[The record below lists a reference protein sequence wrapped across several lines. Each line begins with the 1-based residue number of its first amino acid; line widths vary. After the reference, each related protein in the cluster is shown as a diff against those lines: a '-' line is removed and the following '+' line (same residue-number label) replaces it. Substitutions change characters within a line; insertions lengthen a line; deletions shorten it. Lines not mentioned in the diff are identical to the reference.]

1 MELRGISIERQKHLL
16 HMNLVLA
23 LEPDA
28 SQTDPLTSVVRRKLG
43 ANLTIV
49 PTMQAAIV
57 AMNQRM
63 PDVLVFGRNVPQ
75 AERDQAAAHL
85 GSLSGGAGVRTLQ
98 IAKLSEPGAQDKA
111 AYDIRMCLAAAE
123 KDRVSAMATLIS
135 AAHDQ
140 SELAGWNDFP
150 AESPEPHAPK
160 ALTPDPSHVE
170 AEINRRVKNE
180 VERVRRE
187 ADQRLATELER
198 LRHDAG
204 LRTADAETN
213 APAPR
218 SSHDVRWRI
227 AAIVALIALLI
238 GLGLLLLP
246 SAVSTAA
253 RSSTAL
259 VDSAQNAA
267 KAAAKQAI
275 AAAPDVTRSA
285 LTVAGRVLPQV
296 EIVTAPAPAAAP
308 VAVPAV
314 LPAAHRPDDKAVA
327 ITGPG
332 FLTAFSRIPMEVYA
346 DGKRIGTTEDGQLLL
361 ANGTHQIE
369 FVSERFHYRAIASL
383 TIPAGHVLPYT
394 VALPSAEVRIATI
407 PGAEVFIEG
416 ERIGVAP
423 LEALHVPIGTRE
435 IVVRDSAGAEK
446 RQVVEVKLGETVEL
460 SLTPETV
467 SSDSSPATPRLA
479 PLTR

>member
-1 MELRGISIERQKHLL
+1 
-16 HMNLVLA
+16 MNLVLA

-28 SQTDPLTSVVRRKLG
+28 SQAAPLTAVVRRKLG

-57 AMNQRM
+57 AMNQRL

-75 AERDQAAAHL
+75 AERDQAGAHL
-85 GSLSGGAGVRTLQ
+85 ASLAGGAGVRTLQ
-98 IAKLSEPGAQDKA
+98 IAKLSEPGAQEKA

-123 KDRVSAMATLIS
+123 KDRVSAMATLIA

-150 AESPEPHAPK
+150 TESAEAHAPT
-160 ALTPDPSHVE
+160 APTPDPSHVE
-170 AEINRRVKNE
+170 AEIIRRVKNE

-198 LRHDAG
+198 LRHEAS
-204 LRTADAETN
+204 LRSADPETA
-213 APAPR
+213 APTPPR
-218 SSHDVRWRI
+218 SSPDVRWRV
-227 AAIVALIALLI
+227 AAMVALIALLI

-259 VDSAQNAA
+259 VDTAQIAA

-275 AAAPDVTRSA
+275 AAAPDVTRGA
-285 LTVAGRVLPQV
+285 LTVAERVLPQV
-296 EIVTAPAPAAAP
+296 DIVRAPAPAP
-308 VAVPAV
+308 VPAPTV
-314 LPAAHRPDDKAVA
+314 VPTAQRPDDKPAA

-346 DGKRIGTTEDGQLLL
+346 NGKRIGTTEDGQLLL
-361 ANGTHQIE
+361 ASGTHQIE

-394 VALPSAEVRIATI
+394 VALPSAEVHITTT

-416 ERIGVAP
+416 ERIGIAP

-435 IVVRDSAGAEK
+435 FVVRDSAGAEK

-467 SSDSSPATPRLA
+467 SSDASPVAPRLA